1 MAGDLVK
8 RVMIKITADDGDSR
22 AKLDAITA
30 KADQLGREHPELKV
44 RIDTASASAKLAVL
58 RHELKDTASAT
69 SDAKVSSSGLGRMM
83 QRLSDA
89 ASSVTG
95 PLSSLGPALSLF
107 SGGGGIAIGV
117 TAGLASG
124 LGGIIPAAA
133 APIPIMIMFLLV
145 RGWVVTGAVVSGA

>member
-44 RIDTASASAKLAVL
+44 RI
-58 RHELKDTASAT
+58 DTASAT